1 MRPAAGIV
9 GVLVHPFQGAWKGM
23 QSPIGRRQEQQERI
37 TRISDGIEAVRNST
51 ESQRSG
57 IIRKFNSAKPGTK
70 ERQRKYKDL
79 AEKVM
84 LEGAETDRKDSD
96 RSKDGG
102 ASPSSSKSSPT
113 SPSKSPPPPL
123 TPRRLPPPFPR
134 SGSQRSGRGEPD
146 EDAEFERDLELAKQ
160 LSLAEQ
166 RGYERGLAGQF
177 HK

>member
-57 IIRKFNSAKPGTK
+57 IIKKFNSAKPGTK

-123 TPRRLPPPFPR
+123 PPPFPR
-134 SGSQRSGRGEPD
+134 SGSQKSGRGEPD

-177 HK
+177 HE